1 MISDRDLYVNR
12 IFLNAALPLLKV
24 IAENVEKLGK
34 GFKGKNGLIQVSA
47 VSDTGKVGTRFLVQD
62 GNITVLR
69 GTQNDPDLELEFA
82 SIPALNNFFKGKV
95 MPLPKIRH
103 MFSRMDLFLPFLKTL
118 LYMSGALGATTPP
131 EKEEDKV
138 LLVKMYFYMLAAGI
152 SQLNKAGHPAVSKW
166 AAKSPDRVYAF
177 RVEGMPE
184 LASYIRVKAG
194 NTKSCR
200 GLYTRSKPFFTMCF
214 DSPDSALGI
223 LLQTDDIVQSTIA
236 GKLMMQGAPEFG
248 AAIGDFMMEVG
259 ALAK

>member
-1 MISDRDLYVNR
+1 MISERDLYANR
-12 IFLNAALPLLKV
+12 IFLNAALPLVKV
-24 IAENVEKLGK
+24 IAEDVVKLGN
-34 GFKGKNGLIQVSA
+34 GFRGKNGLIQVSA
-47 VSDTGKVGTRFLVQD
+47 VKDGGKVGTRFLIED
-62 GNITVLR
+62 GNITVLK
-69 GTQNDPDLELEFA
+69 GIQENPDLELEFA
-82 SIPALNNFFKGKV
+82 SIPALNNFFRGQV

-118 LYMSGALGATTPP
+118 LYMSGALGAKAPP
-131 EKEEDKV
+131 KDEADKT
-138 LLVKMYFYMLAAGI
+138 LLVKLYFYLLASGI
-152 SQLNKAGHPAVSKW
+152 SQLNKAGHPVVSKW
-166 AAKSPDRVYAF
+166 AGKSPDRVYAF

-194 NTKSCR
+194 NTKASR

-214 DSPDSALGI
+214 DSVDSALGI

-236 GKLMMQGAPEFG
+236 GKLIMEGAPEFG